1 MLHNIKYVYNRNQG
15 RHMLLLKIFIQI
27 TRHLT
32 ESWPGEGQGRLP
44 NALEQASHYVTIV
57 LVRVLGQ
64 TCCINIMGYSVPLL
78 RSFLRFGPLC
88 SVDILMEKLEFHV
101 IIYYRVYNNYCYER

>member
-44 NALEQASHYVTIV
+44 NAL
-57 LVRVLGQ
+57 
-64 TCCINIMGYSVPLL
+64 
-78 RSFLRFGPLC
+78 
-88 SVDILMEKLEFHV
+88 
-101 IIYYRVYNNYCYER
+101 